1 MTGMF
6 GNLGQLAGLLT
17 KSHKIRE
24 EMEKLQTRL
33 AQVVAE
39 GQAGGGMVNVKVNG
53 KFVVLSCR
61 LTDEAMNLQDREM
74 LEDLIVA
81 ATNQALDK
89 ARELAAAEAQ
99 KMTAELGLPPGL
111 NLPGLGN

>member
-1 MTGMF
+1 MIGMF

-17 KSHKIRE
+17 KTQKIRE
-24 EMEKLQTRL
+24 EMEKLQGRL
-33 AQVVAE
+33 GQVTAE
-39 GQAGGGMVNVKVNG
+39 GQAGGGMVKVRVNG
-53 KFVVLSCR
+53 KLAVLSCR
-61 LTDEAMNLQDREM
+61 VTDEAMNLQDREM

-89 ARELAAAEAQ
+89 GRELAAVEAQ
-99 KMTAELGLPPGL
+99 KMTTELGLPAGL